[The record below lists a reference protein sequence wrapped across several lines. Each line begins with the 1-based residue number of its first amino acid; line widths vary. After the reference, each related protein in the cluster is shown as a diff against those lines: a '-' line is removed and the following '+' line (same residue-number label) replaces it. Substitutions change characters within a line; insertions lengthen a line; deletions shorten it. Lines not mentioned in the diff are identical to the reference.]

1 MFKNFIFS
9 FKKSRI
15 LSKIA
20 KNENNGFDMQNFDFE
35 KITKGMVNQN
45 KNEKDLL
52 NSLFELLEKDKFTMQ
67 LLHNHDRNFDDLRKI
82 IEKLKLNGAGQ
93 IVNGHYVPVS
103 SIAFLDTLQILLQYW
118 NGENFEVDNF
128 DDYNSNLFIANKML
142 TAF

>member
-93 IVNGHYVPVS
+93 IVKGHYVPVS